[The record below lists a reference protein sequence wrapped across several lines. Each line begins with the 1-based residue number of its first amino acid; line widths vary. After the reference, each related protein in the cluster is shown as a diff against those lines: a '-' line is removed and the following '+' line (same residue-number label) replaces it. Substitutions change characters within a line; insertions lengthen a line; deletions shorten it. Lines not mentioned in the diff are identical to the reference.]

1 MEPELPVSAEA
12 DLPVLPDAGPDLFGQ
27 RDGDYLMSA
36 QALDCAADDVQRRKL
51 HTGDRLRENRAILY
65 AAVVE
70 LSSNHVSARRIATA
84 LRVGNHSVA
93 AIIAHDARRVASGRK
108 GAAQRLVAGGFAAVM
123 SAVAEADTVTA
134 DKRAIIGG
142 IALQR
147 GLELDAAS
155 GMGLEGET
163 LEAKGTDADLD
174 QVAASIRAL
183 LAPPA
188 LPEPD
193 SQSGVDASQVPA
205 VQLPATAGPAEDAR
219 CDAPGPAEPAG
230 PGGGGTH
237 PRRGPPR
244 QAMHP
249 LERANLA
256 KGLLRRARHDASTA
270 DPARHGACHLP
281 RAAQK
286 SVVGHVAAGGRPGH
300 VRRVPGVRSVGDQ
313 GMHRH
318 RLPAMGLSPVVPKKN
333 CRGFRPGSPV
343 PKKIHAGRYHR
354 GPFIRHRVARGGGH
368 PVVSAFACIALNA
381 RGRTRKWAVAQ
392 QTAEDA
398 GGLFT
403 APGTPP
409 VAVLRL
415 VSRET
420 TLELAQRLAGVLA
433 RGERIPQHL
442 DVLMTEIV
450 KQEPAPGK
458 GVGAQ

>member
-93 AIIAHDARRVASGRK
+93 AIIAHDARRVASGRQ
-108 GAAQRLVAGGFAAVM
+108 GAAQRLVAGGVAAVM

-230 PGGGGTH
+230 PGGGGD
-237 PRRGPPR
+237 PPPPG
-244 QAMHP
+244 ASP
-249 LERANLA
+249 A
-256 KGLLRRARHDASTA
+256 GDAS
-270 DPARHGACHLP
+270 ARTGESG
-281 RAAQK
+281 K
-286 SVVGHVAAGGRPGH
+286 
-300 VRRVPGVRSVGDQ
+300 
-313 GMHRH
+313 
-318 RLPAMGLSPVVPKKN
+318 
-333 CRGFRPGSPV
+333 GSP
-343 PKKIHAGRYHR
+343 P
-354 GPFIRHRVARGGGH
+354 
-368 PVVSAFACIALNA
+368 
-381 RGRTRKWAVAQ
+381 
-392 QTAEDA
+392 E
-398 GGLFT
+398 
-403 APGTPP
+403 GTP
-409 VAVLRL
+409 
-415 VSRET
+415 
-420 TLELAQRLAGVLA
+420 
-433 RGERIPQHL
+433 
-442 DVLMTEIV
+442 
-450 KQEPAPGK
+450 
-458 GVGAQ
+458 